1 MNTELPRIEMV
12 TKTGDEPFHADREN
26 LPQTLLDYWRWSGSD
41 LVSNAQRGILAEFL
55 VGSALQMTDRVRLER
70 DAYDIRTPSGLK
82 VEVKNSAYIQS
93 WSQTDYS
100 TITFDI
106 APKKSWDAKE
116 DKSDSVS
123 KRSADVYVFCPLAH
137 RDQNSIDP
145 LNVSQWEFYVAA
157 TSVLDE
163 RCGEQKTIRLA
174 ARGETPRC
182 TENGDAPGQQGAPRA
197 NTGLYSTE
205 KQRSWPGCS
214 AVRMQRGFHHGLL
227 GPLRTL
233 EPEQPSYATLR
244 ETVERVGRR
253 PSGVG

>member
-1 MNTELPRIEMV
+1 MNAELPRVEMAP
-12 TKTGDEPFHADREN
+12 KTGNEPFHADRDN

-55 VGSALQMTDRVRLER
+55 VGSALQMTDRVRREW
-70 DAYDIRTPSGLK
+70 DAYDVRTPSGLT

-100 TITFDI
+100 TISFDI
-106 APKKSWDAKE
+106 APKQSWDAKE
-116 DKSDSVS
+116 DTIDSVS
-123 KRSADVYVFCPLAH
+123 RRSAAVYVFSLLAH

-145 LNVSQWEFYVAA
+145 LNVNQWEFYVLA

-174 ARGETPRC
+174 
-182 TENGDAPGQQGAPRA
+182 
-197 NTGLYSTE
+197 
-205 KQRSWPGCS
+205 
-214 AVRMQRGFHHGLL
+214 
-227 GPLRTL
+227 PLKAL
-233 EPEQPSYATLR
+233 EPEQPCYATLC

-253 PSGVG
+253 PSSVE

>member
-1 MNTELPRIEMV
+1 MNTELPRIETV

-55 VGSALQMTDRVRLER
+55 VGSALQMTDRVRLEW

-123 KRSADVYVFCPLAH
+123 KRSADVYVFCLLAH

-145 LNVSQWEFYVAA
+145 LNVSQWEFYVLA

-174 ARGETPRC
+174 
-182 TENGDAPGQQGAPRA
+182 
-197 NTGLYSTE
+197 
-205 KQRSWPGCS
+205 
-214 AVRMQRGFHHGLL
+214 
-227 GPLRTL
+227 PLRTL

-253 PSGVG
+253 PSSVD

>member
-1 MNTELPRIEMV
+1 MSTGLPRIEMA
-12 TKTGDEPFHADREN
+12 TKTGNEPFHTDGDN

-55 VGSALQMTDRVRLER
+55 VGSALQMTDRVRREW
-70 DAYDIRTPSGLK
+70 DAHDIQTPSGLT

-100 TITFDI
+100 PIQFDI
-106 APKKSWDAKE
+106 APKKSWDVKE
-116 DKSDSVS
+116 NKSDSVS
-123 KRSADVYVFCPLAH
+123 RRSADVYVFSLLAH

-145 LNVSQWEFYVAA
+145 LNVSQWEFYVLAV
-157 TSVLDE
+157 SVLDE

-174 ARGETPRC
+174 
-182 TENGDAPGQQGAPRA
+182 
-197 NTGLYSTE
+197 
-205 KQRSWPGCS
+205 
-214 AVRMQRGFHHGLL
+214 
-227 GPLRTL
+227 PLKAL

-253 PSGVG
+253 PSGVE

>member
-1 MNTELPRIEMV
+1 MNTELPRIEMA
-12 TKTGDEPFHADREN
+12 TKTGNEPFHADRDN

-55 VGSALQMTDRVRLER
+55 VGSALQMTDQVHREW
-70 DAYDIRTPSGLK
+70 DAYDVRTPSGLT

-100 TITFDI
+100 TISFDI
-106 APKKSWDAKE
+106 APKQSWDAKE
-116 DKSDSVS
+116 DTIDSVS
-123 KRSADVYVFCPLAH
+123 RRSADVYVFSLLAH

-145 LNVSQWEFYVAA
+145 LNVSQWEFYVLA

-163 RCGEQKTIRLA
+163 RCGEQKTIHLR
-174 ARGETPRC
+174 
-182 TENGDAPGQQGAPRA
+182 
-197 NTGLYSTE
+197 
-205 KQRSWPGCS
+205 
-214 AVRMQRGFHHGLL
+214 
-227 GPLRTL
+227 PLKAL

-253 PSGVG
+253 PSSVE

>member
-1 MNTELPRIEMV
+1 MNTKLPGIEIAP
-12 TKTGDEPFHADREN
+12 KTGDEPFHDDRNN

-55 VGSALQMTDRVRLER
+55 VGSALQMTDRVRREW
-70 DAYDIRTPSGLK
+70 DAYDVRTPSGLT

-100 TITFDI
+100 PIQFDI

-116 DKSDSVS
+116 NKSDSVS
-123 KRSADVYVFCPLAH
+123 SRSADVYVFSLLAH
-137 RDQNSIDP
+137 RDQDSIDP
-145 LNVSQWEFYVAA
+145 LNVSQWEFYVLA

-163 RCGEQKTIRLA
+163 RCGEQKTIHLR
-174 ARGETPRC
+174 
-182 TENGDAPGQQGAPRA
+182 
-197 NTGLYSTE
+197 
-205 KQRSWPGCS
+205 
-214 AVRMQRGFHHGLL
+214 
-227 GPLRTL
+227 PLKAL

-253 PSGVG
+253 PSSVE

>member
-1 MNTELPRIEMV
+1 MNTELPRIEMA
-12 TKTGDEPFHADREN
+12 TKMGNEPFHTDRDN

-55 VGSALQMTDRVRLER
+55 VGSALQMTDRVRREW
-70 DAYDIRTPSGLK
+70 DAYDVRTPSGLT

-100 TITFDI
+100 PIQFDI

-116 DKSDSVS
+116 NKTDAVS
-123 KRSADVYVFCPLAH
+123 RRSADVYVFSLLAH

-145 LNVSQWEFYVAA
+145 LNVSQWEFYVLA

-174 ARGETPRC
+174 
-182 TENGDAPGQQGAPRA
+182 
-197 NTGLYSTE
+197 
-205 KQRSWPGCS
+205 
-214 AVRMQRGFHHGLL
+214 
-227 GPLRTL
+227 PLKAL
-233 EPEQPSYATLR
+233 EPEQPSYATLC

-253 PSGVG
+253 PSSVE